1 MGLLIYLKESTS
13 VPSWIFLSL
22 VAGIGTGILFSAQGF
37 AAQASAPPAD
47 VPFAGA
53 MYSFSRAFGQTLGV
67 ATSGMIFQN
76 TFKSRILSSSYSMY
90 AGTWSRDASSF
101 VQVVKTWSNEG
112 AEGEMKSVAIGA
124 YVESLR
130 MVWTVLCVL
139 AGVMFVCSVLWIK
152 ELGLHT
158 GLETEQGFRFKGD
171 KKNPNATD
179 EESG

>member
-1 MGLLIYLKESTS
+1 
-13 VPSWIFLSL
+13 
-22 VAGIGTGILFSAQGF
+22 
-37 AAQASAPPAD
+37 
-47 VPFAGA
+47 
-53 MYSFSRAFGQTLGV
+53 
-67 ATSGMIFQN
+67 
-76 TFKSRILSSSYSMY
+76 MY

-112 AEGEMKSVAIGA
+112 TEGEMKSVVIGA

-171 KKNPNATD
+171 KKNPNVTD